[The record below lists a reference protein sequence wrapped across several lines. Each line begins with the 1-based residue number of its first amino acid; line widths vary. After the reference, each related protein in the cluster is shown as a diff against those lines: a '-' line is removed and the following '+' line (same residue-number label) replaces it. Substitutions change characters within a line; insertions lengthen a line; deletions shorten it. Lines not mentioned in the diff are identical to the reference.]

1 VATPDNISLAVYD
14 LASKEIY
21 SLASGYHMPGQ
32 YSIVWNAIDSNGESV
47 SSGMYIYKLRAS
59 NVVLTKKLILLR

>member
-1 VATPDNISLAVYD
+1 VATPDNISLAIYD
-14 LASKEIY
+14 LA
-21 SLASGYHMPGQ
+21 GQ